1 MKNTIFSFLTAAGLL
16 FAGCH
21 QPDELLPSVSRN
33 GINSVTAQFVKNNS
47 EGAAE
52 FYGEF
57 KGYPAEGSDEIT
69 VEIPWFYPESSDD
82 VVSGKMLD
90 KMRISLNLDDNVTVD
105 PAVLYMNLNEDN
117 YITVTD
123 QLKQKK
129 VYKVR
134 GRIVKSKAC
143 LLEELSLPSQGLNA
157 IIDQETKEVSLI
169 AAGNIEPCTGTYRL
183 SYHATISPD
192 PATTVI
198 DWNASPKLTVTAY
211 DGVSKTV
218 YTVKKEVPAKVPTGI
233 RSGSQKNLFVSE
245 TFKTDY
251 GMSGTTNYTLG
262 ILGDHLLICSGESEI
277 VYVNKLTGVKAGT
290 VNMGGINLGGGAITS
305 DEANHIVMCSIAAN
319 GASQTIYR
327 LDHVTD
333 TPKEVMTWSNA
344 TGGKIGSKISIK
356 GDIDADAVVTINCW
370 AWASPANWSSFVRI
384 IVTDGVWGTPEKVT
398 IAGCGLWNGGNVD
411 VEYLSTDITGP
422 YFKASYS
429 TNGAEWID
437 GATNSRVAF
446 IDKGAND
453 ANSNFANVSC
463 AVFNKSPFV
472 AVFGGS
478 HFAYSASRAILLD
491 VGDRNLFTGT
501 FDNTKAKI
509 YASTP
514 KYLAVS
520 GTASCDIL
528 LSQSFDGYYLYLY
541 WIGGNTNYIR
551 AEQWD
556 CVDK

>member
-333 TPKEVMTWSNA
+333 TPKEVMTW
-344 TGGKIGSKISIK
+344 
-356 GDIDADAVVTINCW
+356 
-370 AWASPANWSSFVRI
+370 
-384 IVTDGVWGTPEKVT
+384 
-398 IAGCGLWNGGNVD
+398 
-411 VEYLSTDITGP
+411 
-422 YFKASYS
+422 
-429 TNGAEWID
+429 
-437 GATNSRVAF
+437 
-446 IDKGAND
+446 
-453 ANSNFANVSC
+453 
-463 AVFNKSPFV
+463 
-472 AVFGGS
+472 
-478 HFAYSASRAILLD
+478 
-491 VGDRNLFTGT
+491 
-501 FDNTKAKI
+501 
-509 YASTP
+509 
-514 KYLAVS
+514 
-520 GTASCDIL
+520 
-528 LSQSFDGYYLYLY
+528 
-541 WIGGNTNYIR
+541 
-551 AEQWD
+551 
-556 CVDK
+556 

>member
-1 MKNTIFSFLTAAGLL
+1 M
-16 FAGCH
+16 
-21 QPDELLPSVSRN
+21 
-33 GINSVTAQFVKNNS
+33 
-47 EGAAE
+47 
-52 FYGEF
+52 
-57 KGYPAEGSDEIT
+57 
-69 VEIPWFYPESSDD
+69 
-82 VVSGKMLD
+82 
-90 KMRISLNLDDNVTVD
+90 
-105 PAVLYMNLNEDN
+105 
-117 YITVTD
+117 
-123 QLKQKK
+123 
-129 VYKVR
+129 
-134 GRIVKSKAC
+134 
-143 LLEELSLPSQGLNA
+143 NA

-384 IVTDGVWGTPEKVT
+384 IVTDGVWGYSRK
-398 IAGCGLWNGGNVD
+398 GYDCGLRTLERRQCRCGISVDGYYRTLFQSQLFDQWGG
-411 VEYLSTDITGP
+411 
-422 YFKASYS
+422 
-429 TNGAEWID
+429 WIN

-528 LSQSFDGYYLYLY
+528 LSQSSDGYYLYLY

>member
-384 IVTDGVWGTPEKVT
+384 IVTDGVWGTP
-398 IAGCGLWNGGNVD
+398 AD
-411 VEYLSTDITGP
+411 
-422 YFKASYS
+422 
-429 TNGAEWID
+429 
-437 GATNSRVAF
+437 
-446 IDKGAND
+446 
-453 ANSNFANVSC
+453 
-463 AVFNKSPFV
+463 
-472 AVFGGS
+472 
-478 HFAYSASRAILLD
+478 
-491 VGDRNLFTGT
+491 
-501 FDNTKAKI
+501 
-509 YASTP
+509 
-514 KYLAVS
+514 S
-520 GTASCDIL
+520 GTAAMSMWNICRRILPDLISKPAIRPMGRSGSTERPIRVWHLSTKARMTPIRILPMCRAPSSIRVRSSPCSAVRTSLTVHRVPSCSMSETAI
-528 LSQSFDGYYLYLY
+528 SSPGRS
-541 WIGGNTNYIR
+541 TIR
-551 AEQWD
+551 KPRSMRRRLNIWLFPERRAAIF
-556 CVDK
+556 C

>member
-411 VEYLSTDITGP
+411 ICRRILPDLISKPAIRPMGRSGSTERPIRVWHLST
-422 YFKASYS
+422 KARTTPIRILPMCRAPSSIRVRSSPCSAVRTSLTVHRVPSCSMSETVISSPGRS
-429 TNGAEWID
+429 TIRKPRSMRRRLNIWLFPERRAAI
-437 GATNSRVAF
+437 
-446 IDKGAND
+446 
-453 ANSNFANVSC
+453 SC
-463 AVFNKSPFV
+463 
-472 AVFGGS
+472 
-478 HFAYSASRAILLD
+478 
-491 VGDRNLFTGT
+491 
-501 FDNTKAKI
+501 
-509 YASTP
+509 
-514 KYLAVS
+514 
-520 GTASCDIL
+520 
-528 LSQSFDGYYLYLY
+528 
-541 WIGGNTNYIR
+541 
-551 AEQWD
+551 
-556 CVDK
+556 

>member
-1 MKNTIFSFLTAAGLL
+1 MKNTIFPFLTAAGLL

-143 LLEELSLPSQGLNA
+143 LLEELSLPSQGLSA

-198 DWNASPKLTVTAY
+198 DWNASPKLT
-211 DGVSKTV
+211 G
-218 YTVKKEVPAKVPTGI
+218 
-233 RSGSQKNLFVSE
+233 
-245 TFKTDY
+245 
-251 GMSGTTNYTLG
+251 
-262 ILGDHLLICSGESEI
+262 
-277 VYVNKLTGVKAGT
+277 
-290 VNMGGINLGGGAITS
+290 
-305 DEANHIVMCSIAAN
+305 
-319 GASQTIYR
+319 
-327 LDHVTD
+327 
-333 TPKEVMTWSNA
+333 
-344 TGGKIGSKISIK
+344 
-356 GDIDADAVVTINCW
+356 
-370 AWASPANWSSFVRI
+370 
-384 IVTDGVWGTPEKVT
+384 
-398 IAGCGLWNGGNVD
+398 
-411 VEYLSTDITGP
+411 
-422 YFKASYS
+422 
-429 TNGAEWID
+429 
-437 GATNSRVAF
+437 
-446 IDKGAND
+446 
-453 ANSNFANVSC
+453 
-463 AVFNKSPFV
+463 
-472 AVFGGS
+472 
-478 HFAYSASRAILLD
+478 
-491 VGDRNLFTGT
+491 
-501 FDNTKAKI
+501 
-509 YASTP
+509 
-514 KYLAVS
+514 
-520 GTASCDIL
+520 
-528 LSQSFDGYYLYLY
+528 
-541 WIGGNTNYIR
+541 
-551 AEQWD
+551 
-556 CVDK
+556 